1 MTEETSENLD
11 LIVGARA
18 ISAFLFGTEEKA
30 KAIYPLRKHLGLFN
44 LGGKI
49 AGRRGTLRERIAA
62 KEAAAA
68 AKAENVTA

>member
-1 MTEETSENLD
+1 MTQESEHLD
-11 LIVGARA
+11 LLIGARA
-18 ISAFLFGTEEKA
+18 ISIFLFGTEEKA
-30 KAIYPLRKHLGLFN
+30 KAIYPLRKHLGLFH

-68 AKAENVTA
+68 AKAGHVTA